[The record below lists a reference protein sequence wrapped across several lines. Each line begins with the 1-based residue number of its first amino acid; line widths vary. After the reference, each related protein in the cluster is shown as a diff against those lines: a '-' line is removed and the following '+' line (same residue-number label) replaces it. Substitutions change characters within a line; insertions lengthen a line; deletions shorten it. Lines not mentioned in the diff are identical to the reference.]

1 MNFHVERFAQA
12 IVREGLNH
20 ERFFVERER
29 PLFAAEVVFAVI
41 ASIGIILTVPF
52 SRCCQWFAGR
62 NHILHTDNC
71 HGYRSHAQSASP
83 SHLAVSIVVRSGLFP
98 TLCWLFLRLV
108 GVEAKECASRTFFW
122 G

>member
-52 SRCCQWFAGR
+52 SRFCQWFAGR
-62 NHILHTDNC
+62 NRIIHTDNC
-71 HGYRSHAQSASP
+71 PRYRSHAQSASP
-83 SHLAVSIVVRSGLFP
+83 CHLGVSNVVRRGLFP
-98 TLCWLFLRLV
+98 TLCWLFLCLV
-108 GVEAKECASRTFFW
+108 GVEAKPCASRTFFW